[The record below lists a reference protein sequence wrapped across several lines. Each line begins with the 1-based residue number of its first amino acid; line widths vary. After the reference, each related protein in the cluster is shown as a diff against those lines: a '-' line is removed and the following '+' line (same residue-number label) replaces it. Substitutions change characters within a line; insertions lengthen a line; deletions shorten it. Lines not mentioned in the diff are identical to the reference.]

1 MRDRR
6 NLQEAVVRRIAI
18 VGLPNTGKSQLYNE
32 LTGQYTLVANYPLT
46 TVEPKSGPMSYRGER
61 YQIID
66 TPGLHSA
73 YIHSEE
79 EIAVRE
85 LLFGDPPDGLIQCVD
100 ANRLKQSLLLTLDLL
115 ALGLPLVLCLTA
127 VEETERQG
135 LRIDARRL
143 ARRLGVELVEHNAAL
158 NRGVEEIKAAMARMR
173 PAEWKPAYGEQ
184 VERALAR
191 LQEALPA
198 SVHFPRLKALLL
210 LDRDPQVAQ
219 ELRAEGGVTPE
230 LRERVRRLRRESR
243 AGWSR
248 LLGRKRA
255 QLVEGIVAEVTTRE
269 PGTGGRAATAV
280 ARLCRH
286 PLFGL
291 PILAGIV
298 AVLYLLVVRV
308 AGLIQSLLTSWVVV
322 PVVRAV
328 GQAVP
333 AGFWQELLIGDFG
346 LLTLGIFNA
355 LVTVLPILSVF
366 FLVLGL
372 LEDIG
377 YLPNLVVLTQRLLKG
392 IGLSGRSVLS
402 LVLGFGCKTMATL
415 TVRGIP
421 SRKERLITVYLIA
434 FAIPCSAQ
442 LGISMAILGRVGLP
456 AFLIAFAFLALV
468 EVAAGWVLHRLLPEE
483 AAGGF
488 HPGAAP
494 HPGAQAGGG
503 AEKDRLPPVLVP
515 EGGPADLPGGRRGAV
530 PGGQERAARPA
541 AAGPEAGGGGLA
553 GAPAE
558 HGRGA
563 DPDHGPPRGGR
574 GADLQPGE
582 PGGVKLYSVHRG
594 GDHHHHVRA
603 LFRQHR
609 GHVPPGG
616 SARRGPDHPGHQ
628 PLLLPAG
635 GGAELVAAAPEGGLM
650 ENERIK
656 EEYLE
661 VLWRMKEESDAS
673 LAHFREQLREEFR
686 PQLLEEL
693 AAAGIMELEAE
704 RIRLTASGSEH
715 TRKLIRSHR
724 LAERLVHDVLGVE
737 YEKGA
742 CEFEH
747 ILNPDLVDSIC
758 TLLGHPRE
766 CPHGMPIPEGECC
779 RQGTQAVE
787 SSVVQPA
794 RAARRGAGARGLRLR
809 FQRPA
814 AAPPGQPAPAPRGAD
829 QAAPAAPLFRAGVRR
844 VADRRRRPGGRQHPR
859 LGEPADPTQAGPPRP
874 AGAAPGRREVMKR
887 ILVAFS
893 TNAGSTAEVAE
904 AIRKGLEGPE
914 AAVETRRLEEVRDLG
929 GYAAVVLGGP
939 MIVGWHRRTARFLR
953 VRRRELAR
961 VPVAL
966 FFTAMQ
972 VTRAGGE
979 QDHGFPV
986 LLDPRLLT
994 EPARPG
1000 RLSFKERHTTVESY
1014 LRPVRA
1020 ALAEVRPVSAAFFAG
1035 KLDYGKLS
1043 FLHML
1048 FVMLIIGA
1056 TPGDSRN
1063 WELIGSWAR
1072 DIRKELL

>member
-1 MRDRR
+1 M
-6 NLQEAVVRRIAI
+6 RRIAI

-46 TVEPKSGPMSYRGER
+46 TVEPKSGPMSYRGNR

-85 LLFGDPPDGLIQCVD
+85 LLFGNPPDGLIQCVD

-255 QLVEGIVAEVTTRE
+255 QLVEGIVAEATTRE

-483 AAGGF
+483 VQGDF
-488 HPGAAP
+488 IQELPPIRVPRPGAVLKKTAY
-494 HPGAQAGGG
+494 
-503 AEKDRLPPVLVP
+503 RLYWFLK
-515 EGGPADLPGGRRGAV
+515 EALPI
-530 PGGQERAARPA
+530 
-541 AAGPEAGGGGLA
+541 
-553 GAPAE
+553 
-558 HGRGA
+558 
-563 DPDHGPPRGGR
+563 
-574 GADLQPGE
+574 
-582 PGGVKLYSVHRG
+582 
-594 GDHHHHVRA
+594 
-603 LFRQHR
+603 F
-609 GHVPPGG
+609 
-616 SARRGPDHPGHQ
+616 
-628 PLLLPAG
+628 
-635 GGAELVAAAPEGGLM
+635 LVAAAALFLADRSGLLGLLQRGLKPVVVGWLGLPLNM
-650 ENERIK
+650 V
-656 EEYLE
+656 E
-661 VLWRMKEESDAS
+661 VLILTMARHE
-673 LAHFREQLREEFR
+673 
-686 PQLLEEL
+686 
-693 AAAGIMELEAE
+693 AAAG
-704 RIRLTASGSEH
+704 
-715 TRKLIRSHR
+715 LIY
-724 LAERLVHDVLGVE
+724 RLVNQ
-737 YEKGA
+737 GA
-742 CEFEH
+742 LSY
-747 ILNPDLVDSIC
+747 IQSIVAVTITIMFVPC
-758 TLLGHPRE
+758 FANIVA
-766 CPHGMPIPEGECC
+766 MC
-779 RQGTQAVE
+779 RQVGV
-787 SSVVQPA
+787 
-794 RAARRGAGARGLRLR
+794 
-809 FQRPA
+809 
-814 AAPPGQPAPAPRGAD
+814 
-829 QAAPAAPLFRAGVRR
+829 RAGVLITL
-844 VADRRRRPGGRQHPR
+844 AIN
-859 LGEPADPTQAGPPRP
+859 LSSFLL
-874 AGAAPGRREVMKR
+874 AGA
-887 ILVAFS
+887 LNWFLLLL
-893 TNAGSTAEVAE
+893 
-904 AIRKGLEGPE
+904 GLG
-914 AAVETRRLEEVRDLG
+914 
-929 GYAAVVLGGP
+929 
-939 MIVGWHRRTARFLR
+939 
-953 VRRRELAR
+953 
-961 VPVAL
+961 
-966 FFTAMQ
+966 
-972 VTRAGGE
+972 
-979 QDHGFPV
+979 
-986 LLDPRLLT
+986 
-994 EPARPG
+994 
-1000 RLSFKERHTTVESY
+1000 
-1014 LRPVRA
+1014 
-1020 ALAEVRPVSAAFFAG
+1020 
-1035 KLDYGKLS
+1035 
-1043 FLHML
+1043 
-1048 FVMLIIGA
+1048 
-1056 TPGDSRN
+1056 
-1063 WELIGSWAR
+1063 
-1072 DIRKELL
+1072 

>member
-46 TVEPKSGPMSYRGER
+46 TVEPKSGPMSYRGNR

-255 QLVEGIVAEVTTRE
+255 QLVEGIVAEATTRE

-483 AAGGF
+483 VQGDF
-488 HPGAAP
+488 IQELPPIRVPRPGAVLKKTAY
-494 HPGAQAGGG
+494 
-503 AEKDRLPPVLVP
+503 RLYWFLK
-515 EGGPADLPGGRRGAV
+515 EALPI
-530 PGGQERAARPA
+530 
-541 AAGPEAGGGGLA
+541 
-553 GAPAE
+553 
-558 HGRGA
+558 
-563 DPDHGPPRGGR
+563 
-574 GADLQPGE
+574 
-582 PGGVKLYSVHRG
+582 
-594 GDHHHHVRA
+594 
-603 LFRQHR
+603 F
-609 GHVPPGG
+609 
-616 SARRGPDHPGHQ
+616 
-628 PLLLPAG
+628 
-635 GGAELVAAAPEGGLM
+635 LVAAAALFLADRSGLLGLLQRGLKPVVVGWLGLPLNM
-650 ENERIK
+650 V
-656 EEYLE
+656 E
-661 VLWRMKEESDAS
+661 VLILTMARHE
-673 LAHFREQLREEFR
+673 
-686 PQLLEEL
+686 
-693 AAAGIMELEAE
+693 AAAGLIYSLVNQGALSYIQSIVAVTITIMFVPCFAN
-704 RIRLTASGSEH
+704 IVA
-715 TRKLIRSHR
+715 
-724 LAERLVHDVLGVE
+724 
-737 YEKGA
+737 
-742 CEFEH
+742 
-747 ILNPDLVDSIC
+747 
-758 TLLGHPRE
+758 
-766 CPHGMPIPEGECC
+766 MC
-779 RQGTQAVE
+779 RQVGV
-787 SSVVQPA
+787 
-794 RAARRGAGARGLRLR
+794 
-809 FQRPA
+809 
-814 AAPPGQPAPAPRGAD
+814 
-829 QAAPAAPLFRAGVRR
+829 RAGVLITL
-844 VADRRRRPGGRQHPR
+844 AIN
-859 LGEPADPTQAGPPRP
+859 LSSFLL
-874 AGAAPGRREVMKR
+874 AGA
-887 ILVAFS
+887 L
-893 TNAGSTAEVAE
+893 NW
-904 AIRKGLEGPE
+904 L
-914 AAVETRRLEEVRDLG
+914 LL
-929 GYAAVVLGGP
+929 L
-939 MIVGWHRRTARFLR
+939 LR
-953 VRRRELAR
+953 V
-961 VPVAL
+961 
-966 FFTAMQ
+966 
-972 VTRAGGE
+972 G
-979 QDHGFPV
+979 
-986 LLDPRLLT
+986 
-994 EPARPG
+994 
-1000 RLSFKERHTTVESY
+1000 
-1014 LRPVRA
+1014 
-1020 ALAEVRPVSAAFFAG
+1020 
-1035 KLDYGKLS
+1035 
-1043 FLHML
+1043 
-1048 FVMLIIGA
+1048 
-1056 TPGDSRN
+1056 
-1063 WELIGSWAR
+1063 
-1072 DIRKELL
+1072 

>member
-1 MRDRR
+1 
-6 NLQEAVVRRIAI
+6 VVRRIAI

-46 TVEPKSGPMSYRGER
+46 TVEPKSGPMSYRGNR

-79 EIAVRE
+79 EMAVRE
-85 LLFGDPPDGLIQCVD
+85 LLFGDPPDGLVQCVD

-115 ALGLPLVLCLTA
+115 SLGLPLVLCLTA

-255 QLVEGIVAEVTTRE
+255 QLVEGIVAEATTRE

-483 AAGGF
+483 VQGDF
-488 HPGAAP
+488 IQELPPIRVPRPGAVLKKTAYRLYWFLKEALP
-494 HPGAQAGGG
+494 IFLAA
-503 AEKDRLPPVLVP
+503 AAALFLADRSGLLGLLQRGLKPVVVGWLGLPLNMVEVLI
-515 EGGPADLPGGRRGAV
+515 LTM
-530 PGGQERAARPA
+530 ARHEA
-541 AAGPEAGGGGLA
+541 AAGLIYSLVNQGALSYIQSIVAVTITIMFVPCFANIVAMCRQVGVRAGVLITLAINLSSFLLA
-553 GAPAE
+553 GA
-558 HGRGA
+558 
-563 DPDHGPPRGGR
+563 
-574 GADLQPGE
+574 LNW
-582 PGGVKLYSVHRG
+582 
-594 GDHHHHVRA
+594 
-603 LFRQHR
+603 
-609 GHVPPGG
+609 
-616 SARRGPDHPGHQ
+616 
-628 PLLLPAG
+628 LLL
-635 GGAELVAAAPEGGLM
+635 L
-650 ENERIK
+650 
-656 EEYLE
+656 
-661 VLWRMKEESDAS
+661 
-673 LAHFREQLREEFR
+673 
-686 PQLLEEL
+686 
-693 AAAGIMELEAE
+693 
-704 RIRLTASGSEH
+704 
-715 TRKLIRSHR
+715 
-724 LAERLVHDVLGVE
+724 
-737 YEKGA
+737 
-742 CEFEH
+742 
-747 ILNPDLVDSIC
+747 
-758 TLLGHPRE
+758 
-766 CPHGMPIPEGECC
+766 
-779 RQGTQAVE
+779 
-787 SSVVQPA
+787 
-794 RAARRGAGARGLRLR
+794 
-809 FQRPA
+809 
-814 AAPPGQPAPAPRGAD
+814 
-829 QAAPAAPLFRAGVRR
+829 
-844 VADRRRRPGGRQHPR
+844 
-859 LGEPADPTQAGPPRP
+859 
-874 AGAAPGRREVMKR
+874 
-887 ILVAFS
+887 
-893 TNAGSTAEVAE
+893 
-904 AIRKGLEGPE
+904 
-914 AAVETRRLEEVRDLG
+914 
-929 GYAAVVLGGP
+929 
-939 MIVGWHRRTARFLR
+939 LR
-953 VRRRELAR
+953 V
-961 VPVAL
+961 
-966 FFTAMQ
+966 
-972 VTRAGGE
+972 G
-979 QDHGFPV
+979 
-986 LLDPRLLT
+986 
-994 EPARPG
+994 
-1000 RLSFKERHTTVESY
+1000 
-1014 LRPVRA
+1014 
-1020 ALAEVRPVSAAFFAG
+1020 
-1035 KLDYGKLS
+1035 
-1043 FLHML
+1043 
-1048 FVMLIIGA
+1048 
-1056 TPGDSRN
+1056 
-1063 WELIGSWAR
+1063 
-1072 DIRKELL
+1072 

>member
-1 MRDRR
+1 VRDRR
-6 NLQEAVVRRIAI
+6 HLPEAVVRRIAI

-46 TVEPKSGPMSYRGER
+46 TVEPKSGPMSYRGNR

-79 EIAVRE
+79 EMAVRE
-85 LLFGDPPDGLIQCVD
+85 LLFGDPPDGLVQCVD

-255 QLVEGIVAEVTTRE
+255 QLVEGIVAEATTRE

-483 AAGGF
+483 VQGDF
-488 HPGAAP
+488 IQELPPIRVPRPGAVLKKTAY
-494 HPGAQAGGG
+494 
-503 AEKDRLPPVLVP
+503 RLYWFLK
-515 EGGPADLPGGRRGAV
+515 EALPI
-530 PGGQERAARPA
+530 
-541 AAGPEAGGGGLA
+541 
-553 GAPAE
+553 
-558 HGRGA
+558 
-563 DPDHGPPRGGR
+563 
-574 GADLQPGE
+574 
-582 PGGVKLYSVHRG
+582 
-594 GDHHHHVRA
+594 
-603 LFRQHR
+603 F
-609 GHVPPGG
+609 
-616 SARRGPDHPGHQ
+616 
-628 PLLLPAG
+628 
-635 GGAELVAAAPEGGLM
+635 LVAAAALFLADRSGLLGLLQRGLKPVVVGWLGLPLNM
-650 ENERIK
+650 V
-656 EEYLE
+656 E
-661 VLWRMKEESDAS
+661 VLILTMARHE
-673 LAHFREQLREEFR
+673 
-686 PQLLEEL
+686 
-693 AAAGIMELEAE
+693 AAAG
-704 RIRLTASGSEH
+704 
-715 TRKLIRSHR
+715 LIY
-724 LAERLVHDVLGVE
+724 RLVNQ
-737 YEKGA
+737 GA
-742 CEFEH
+742 LSY
-747 ILNPDLVDSIC
+747 IQSIVAVTITIMFVPC
-758 TLLGHPRE
+758 FANIVA
-766 CPHGMPIPEGECC
+766 MC
-779 RQGTQAVE
+779 RQVGV
-787 SSVVQPA
+787 
-794 RAARRGAGARGLRLR
+794 
-809 FQRPA
+809 
-814 AAPPGQPAPAPRGAD
+814 
-829 QAAPAAPLFRAGVRR
+829 RAGVLITL
-844 VADRRRRPGGRQHPR
+844 AIN
-859 LGEPADPTQAGPPRP
+859 LSSFLL
-874 AGAAPGRREVMKR
+874 AGA
-887 ILVAFS
+887 L
-893 TNAGSTAEVAE
+893 NW
-904 AIRKGLEGPE
+904 L
-914 AAVETRRLEEVRDLG
+914 LL
-929 GYAAVVLGGP
+929 L
-939 MIVGWHRRTARFLR
+939 LR
-953 VRRRELAR
+953 V
-961 VPVAL
+961 
-966 FFTAMQ
+966 
-972 VTRAGGE
+972 G
-979 QDHGFPV
+979 
-986 LLDPRLLT
+986 
-994 EPARPG
+994 
-1000 RLSFKERHTTVESY
+1000 
-1014 LRPVRA
+1014 
-1020 ALAEVRPVSAAFFAG
+1020 
-1035 KLDYGKLS
+1035 
-1043 FLHML
+1043 
-1048 FVMLIIGA
+1048 
-1056 TPGDSRN
+1056 
-1063 WELIGSWAR
+1063 
-1072 DIRKELL
+1072 

>member
-1 MRDRR
+1 VRDRR
-6 NLQEAVVRRIAI
+6 HLPEAVVRRIAI

-46 TVEPKSGPMSYRGER
+46 TVEPKSGPMSYRGNR

-79 EIAVRE
+79 EMAVRE
-85 LLFGDPPDGLIQCVD
+85 LLFGDPPDGLVQCVD

-255 QLVEGIVAEVTTRE
+255 QLVEGIVAEATTRE

-483 AAGGF
+483 VQGDF
-488 HPGAAP
+488 IQELPPIRVPRPGAVLKKTAYRLYWFLKEALP
-494 HPGAQAGGG
+494 IFLAA
-503 AEKDRLPPVLVP
+503 AAALFLADRSGLLGLLQRGLKPVVVGWLGLPLNMVEVLI
-515 EGGPADLPGGRRGAV
+515 LTM
-530 PGGQERAARPA
+530 ARHEA
-541 AAGPEAGGGGLA
+541 AAGLIYSLVNQGALSYIQSIVAVTITIMFVPCFANIVAMCRQVGVRAGVLITLAINLSSFLLA
-553 GAPAE
+553 GA
-558 HGRGA
+558 
-563 DPDHGPPRGGR
+563 
-574 GADLQPGE
+574 LNW
-582 PGGVKLYSVHRG
+582 
-594 GDHHHHVRA
+594 
-603 LFRQHR
+603 
-609 GHVPPGG
+609 
-616 SARRGPDHPGHQ
+616 
-628 PLLLPAG
+628 LLL
-635 GGAELVAAAPEGGLM
+635 L
-650 ENERIK
+650 
-656 EEYLE
+656 
-661 VLWRMKEESDAS
+661 
-673 LAHFREQLREEFR
+673 
-686 PQLLEEL
+686 
-693 AAAGIMELEAE
+693 
-704 RIRLTASGSEH
+704 
-715 TRKLIRSHR
+715 
-724 LAERLVHDVLGVE
+724 
-737 YEKGA
+737 
-742 CEFEH
+742 
-747 ILNPDLVDSIC
+747 
-758 TLLGHPRE
+758 
-766 CPHGMPIPEGECC
+766 
-779 RQGTQAVE
+779 
-787 SSVVQPA
+787 
-794 RAARRGAGARGLRLR
+794 
-809 FQRPA
+809 
-814 AAPPGQPAPAPRGAD
+814 
-829 QAAPAAPLFRAGVRR
+829 
-844 VADRRRRPGGRQHPR
+844 
-859 LGEPADPTQAGPPRP
+859 
-874 AGAAPGRREVMKR
+874 
-887 ILVAFS
+887 
-893 TNAGSTAEVAE
+893 
-904 AIRKGLEGPE
+904 
-914 AAVETRRLEEVRDLG
+914 
-929 GYAAVVLGGP
+929 
-939 MIVGWHRRTARFLR
+939 LR
-953 VRRRELAR
+953 V
-961 VPVAL
+961 
-966 FFTAMQ
+966 
-972 VTRAGGE
+972 G
-979 QDHGFPV
+979 
-986 LLDPRLLT
+986 
-994 EPARPG
+994 
-1000 RLSFKERHTTVESY
+1000 
-1014 LRPVRA
+1014 
-1020 ALAEVRPVSAAFFAG
+1020 
-1035 KLDYGKLS
+1035 
-1043 FLHML
+1043 
-1048 FVMLIIGA
+1048 
-1056 TPGDSRN
+1056 
-1063 WELIGSWAR
+1063 
-1072 DIRKELL
+1072 